1 MTPKELDQAKLGI
14 GTRLREARIAKGI
27 TQKKLAGLAGTNQ
40 AVIQKIENGRSSR
53 PRVTVGLAIVLDV
66 HPASLDWGEPFAP
79 KRVDT
84 AGEQILKNSH
94 T

>member
-1 MTPKELDQAKLGI
+1 MVD
-14 GTRLREARIAKGI
+14 
-27 TQKKLAGLAGTNQ
+27 GLA
-40 AVIQKIENGRSSR
+40 
-53 PRVTVGLAIVLDV
+53 LALDV
-66 HPASLDWGEPFAP
+66 NPAWLQWGEPFAP